1 MAFFN
6 KLNDLAKNIG
16 DRTSDALETG
26 KLTAKIHSERKAAEE
41 DIKKIGEHYY
51 QFFMA
56 GGEVPAELTEIFQ
69 SAKAHYETADAA
81 QQEIDS
87 IKAENEAEKAAARE
101 AREAAKE
108 EAPIP
113 VPVPVSE
120 HISETASAEEPAEG
134 SSTKPAAK
142 KRFCPNCGTPANEG
156 TRFCAECGAKLE

>member
-87 IKAENEAEKAAARE
+87 IKAENEAEKTAARE

-120 HISETASAEEPAEG
+120 PISETTPAEDPTEE
-134 SSTKPAAK
+134 SAAESIAK
-142 KRFCPNCGTPANEG
+142 KRFCSNCGTPASEG
-156 TRFCAECGAKLE
+156 TRFCAECGTKLE

>member
-51 QFFMA
+51 HFFMT

-69 SAKAHYETADAA
+69 SAKTHYDAVDAA

-87 IKAENEAEKAAARE
+87 IKAENEAEKTAAKE

-108 EAPIP
+108 GTPIP
-113 VPVPVSE
+113 APAPE
-120 HISETASAEEPAEG
+120 PEADAPLEPAVN
-134 SSTKPAAK
+134 
-142 KRFCPNCGTPANEG
+142 KRFCPNCGTAANEG